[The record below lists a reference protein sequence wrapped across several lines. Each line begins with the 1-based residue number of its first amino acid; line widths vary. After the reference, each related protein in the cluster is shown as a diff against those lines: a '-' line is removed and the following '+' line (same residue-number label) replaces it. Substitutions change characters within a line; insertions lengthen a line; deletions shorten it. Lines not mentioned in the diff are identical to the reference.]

1 MRKQRNVCA
10 LVRRLLPLSTP
21 VLGSASGA
29 GPMLCPVRLSGTPA
43 PTSSPTAAL
52 TARRRGACAQALL
65 YGASSAPSA
74 LGVEVGALALLRHAI
89 SMDQPRDVARIEDTT
104 KRGGNVKAYVDE
116 VESPAGLLEFAINA
130 DGALI
135 RLHFVESD
143 NGLAMEEDLKDE
155 GYTVEPDETRTASVR
170 EELSEYA
177 HGRRKTFDASLAFVG
192 SEWQKAVWME
202 LTRIPFGETRSYG
215 EIADSLGR
223 PGAARAVGRANA
235 TNVLPLVVPCHRVIA
250 ADGTLGGFN
259 GGLHLKER
267 LLEHERRVLAGHGEQ

>member
-1 MRKQRNVCA
+1 M
-10 LVRRLLPLSTP
+10 
-21 VLGSASGA
+21 
-29 GPMLCPVRLSGTPA
+29 
-43 PTSSPTAAL
+43 
-52 TARRRGACAQALL
+52 
-65 YGASSAPSA
+65 
-74 LGVEVGALALLRHAI
+74 
-89 SMDQPRDVARIEDTT
+89 
-104 KRGGNVKAYVDE
+104 KAYVDE
-116 VESPAGLLEFAINA
+116 IESPAGLLAFAVNE

-143 NGLAMEEDLKDE
+143 QGEDMEVDLEDE
-155 GYTVEPDETRTASVR
+155 GYTVEADESRTARVR

-177 HGRRKTFDASLAFVG
+177 GGRRKTFDAPLALAG
-192 SEWQKAVWME
+192 SEWQKAVWLE

-235 TNVLPLVVPCHRVIA
+235 SNVLPLVVPCHRVIA

-267 LLEHERRVLAGHGEQ
+267 LLEHESRVLAGHGEQ